1 MSHKIVVTVIC
12 DGHRPDFVSDETTP
26 NMARLRKAGTWFA
39 NHRGI
44 FPSATRAS
52 SASIA
57 TGSWPISHGLRG
69 NTMALPIDGGHE
81 VHDAGKPEFY
91 DAYRNHFGRLLLR
104 PALAERTAAH
114 HGALLCSN
122 VSPGAAYFHDAG
134 RRGELYHR
142 ELSYRPGGAPLPE
155 RIVAPPGS
163 VGDAV
168 MAKRFVDVLVER
180 PPSAATLWLSDPD
193 KTMHAFPLGS
203 DEHLQAVREA
213 DAHVG
218 AVAQAVERLRDRGHD
233 VLLFVGSDHGH
244 EAVTD
249 TIPVERRLFE
259 AGFKRELESPEL
271 VVAPSGSSAFIHFG
285 GAALARRDE
294 VAAWLSEQPWAGRI
308 IKGENLA
315 ELGQAPSPDMLALD
329 MAKSEG
335 RNRNGVPG
343 LTAYAVRFA
352 EDEDEV
358 RRDCGMHGGL
368 GRYETNPTLIAVGQG
383 FAAGGVVT
391 KTTRIID
398 LAPSALRH
406 LGLPLEQ
413 LDGVPLQDS

>member
-1 MSHKIVVTVIC
+1 MPHKIVVTVIC

-26 NMARLRKAGTWFA
+26 HMARLRKAGTWFA

-69 NTMALPIDGGHE
+69 NTMALPVGGGHE

-91 DAYRNHFGRLLLR
+91 DAYRKHFGRLLLR
-104 PALAERTAAH
+104 PALAERTVAQ
-114 HGALLCSN
+114 HGAVLCSN
-122 VSPGAAYFHDAG
+122 VSPGAAYFHDAA
-134 RRGELYHR
+134 RHGELHHR
-142 ELSYRPGGAPLPE
+142 ELSYRPGGVRLATV
-155 RIVAPPGS
+155 VAPPGS

-168 MAKRFVDVLVER
+168 MARRFVDVLLER
-180 PPSAATLWLSDPD
+180 PPSVATLWLSDPD

-203 DEHLQAVREA
+203 PEHLQAVREA
-213 DAHVG
+213 DGHVG
-218 AVAQAVERLRDRGHD
+218 AVALAVERLRDRGHD

-244 EAVTD
+244 EAVSE

-259 AGFKRELESPEL
+259 AGFKRELDSPEL

-285 GAALARRDE
+285 GDALSRRDE
-294 VAAWLSEQPWAGRI
+294 VAAWLGEQSWAGRI
-308 IKGENLA
+308 IRGEDLA
-315 ELGQAPSPDMLALD
+315 ELGQAPSSDMLALD
-329 MAKSEG
+329 MAKSDG
-335 RNRNGVPG
+335 RNCNGVPG
-343 LTAYAVRFA
+343 LTGYAVRFS

-368 GRYETNPTLIAVGQG
+368 GRYETNPTLIAVGPG
-383 FAAGGVVT
+383 FAAGGVVDRT
-391 KTTRIID
+391 SRIID
-398 LAPSALRH
+398 LAPSALKH
-406 LGLPLEQ
+406 LGLPVEQ
-413 LDGVPLQDS
+413 VDGAPLQS

>member
-1 MSHKIVVTVIC
+1 MVVTVIC

-39 NHRGI
+39 DHRGI

-69 NTMALPIDGGHE
+69 NTMALPVDGGHE
-81 VHDAGKPEFY
+81 VHDAGRPEFY
-91 DAYRNHFGRLLLR
+91 DAYRKHFGRLLLR
-104 PALAERTAAH
+104 PALAERAAAQR
-114 HGALLCSN
+114 GAVLCSN
-122 VSPGAAYFHDAG
+122 VSPGAAYFHDAA
-134 RRGELYHR
+134 RHGELHHR
-142 ELSYRPGGAPLPE
+142 ELSYRPGGVPFGE
-155 RIVAPPGS
+155 TVTAPPGS

-168 MAKRFVDVLVER
+168 MAKRFINVLLER
-180 PPSAATLWLSDPD
+180 PPSVATLWLSDPD
-193 KTMHAFPLGS
+193 KTMHAYPLGS
-203 DEHLQAVREA
+203 GEHLEAVHEA
-213 DAHVG
+213 DEHVG
-218 AVAQAVERLRDRGHD
+218 AVVQAVERLRDRGHD

-259 AGFKRELESPEL
+259 AGFKRALESPEL

-285 GAALARRDE
+285 GDALSRRDE
-294 VAAWLSEQPWAGRI
+294 VAAWLAEQPWAGRI
-308 IKGENLA
+308 IKGEDLA
-315 ELGQAPSPDMLALD
+315 ELGQAPSLDMLALD

-343 LTAYAVRFA
+343 LTAYAVRFS

-383 FAAGGVVT
+383 FAAGSVVAR
-391 KTTRIID
+391 TTRIID
-398 LAPSALRH
+398 LAPSALKH

-413 LDGVPLQDS
+413 LDGTPLQG

>member
-1 MSHKIVVTVIC
+1 MSHKVVVTVIC

-26 NMARLRKAGTWFA
+26 NMARLRRAGTWFA

-91 DAYRNHFGRLLLR
+91 DAYRKHFGRLLLR
-104 PALAERTAAH
+104 PALAERAAAQ

-122 VSPGAAYFHDAG
+122 VSPGAAYFHDAA
-134 RRGELYHR
+134 RHGELYHR
-142 ELSYRPGGAPLPE
+142 ELSYRPGGAPLDE
-155 RIVAPPGS
+155 RVVAPPGS

-168 MAKRFVDVLVER
+168 LAKRFVDVLQER
-180 PPSAATLWLSDPD
+180 PPSVATLWLSDPD

-203 DEHLQAVREA
+203 PEHLQAVREA

-218 AVAQAVERLRDRGHD
+218 AVAQTVERLRDRGHD

-244 EAVTD
+244 EAVSE

-285 GAALARRDE
+285 GDALSRRGE
-294 VAAWLSEQPWAGRI
+294 VAAWLAEQSWVGRVI
-308 IKGENLA
+308 RGEDLA
-315 ELGQAPSPDMLALD
+315 ELGQAPSSDMLALD

-343 LTAYAVRFA
+343 LTGYAVRFS

-358 RRDCGMHGGL
+358 RHDCGMHGGL
-368 GRYETNPTLIAVGQG
+368 GRYETNPTLIAVGEG
-383 FAAGGVVT
+383 FVAGAVVT

-398 LAPSALRH
+398 IAPSALTH
-406 LGLPLEQ
+406 LGLPLDQ
-413 LDGVPLQDS
+413 LDGAPLQG

>member
-1 MSHKIVVTVIC
+1 MTHKIVVTVIC

-26 NMARLRKAGTWFA
+26 NMTRLRRAGTWFA

-57 TGSWPISHGLRG
+57 TGSWPLSHGLRG
-69 NTMALPIDGGHE
+69 NTMALPVDGGHE

-91 DAYRNHFGRLLLR
+91 DAYRRHFGRLLLR
-104 PALAERTAAH
+104 PALAERTAAQ

-122 VSPGAAYFHDAG
+122 VSPGAAYFHDAA
-134 RRGELYHR
+134 RHGELYHR
-142 ELSYRPGGAPLPE
+142 ELSYRPSGVPLGE
-155 RIVAPPGS
+155 TIAAPPGS

-168 MAKRFVDVLVER
+168 LAKRFVDVLLER
-180 PPSAATLWLSDPD
+180 PPSVATLWLSDPD

-203 DEHLQAVREA
+203 GEHLEAVREA
-213 DAHVG
+213 DTHVG
-218 AVAQAVERLRDRGHD
+218 AVAEAVERLRDRGHD
-233 VLLFVGSDHGH
+233 VLLLVGSDHGH
-244 EAVTD
+244 EAVSE

-285 GAALARRDE
+285 GSALSRRDE
-294 VAAWLSEQPWAGRI
+294 VAAWLAEQPWAGRVI
-308 IKGENLA
+308 RGEDLA

-343 LTAYAVRFA
+343 LTGYAVRFS
-352 EDEDEV
+352 EEEDEV

-398 LAPSALRH
+398 IAPSALKH

-413 LDGVPLQDS
+413 LDGTPLQG

>member
-1 MSHKIVVTVIC
+1 MPHKIVVTVIC

-26 NMARLRKAGTWFA
+26 NMARLRRAGTWFA

-57 TGSWPISHGLRG
+57 TGSWPMSHGLRG
-69 NTMALPIDGGHE
+69 NTMALPIAGGHE

-91 DAYRNHFGRLLLR
+91 DAYRKHFGRLLLR
-104 PALAERTAAH
+104 PALAERTAAQ
-114 HGALLCSN
+114 HGAVLCSN
-122 VSPGAAYFHDAG
+122 VSPGAAYFHDAA
-134 RRGELYHR
+134 RHGELHHR
-142 ELSYRPGGAPLPE
+142 ELSYRPGGAPLDA
-155 RIVAPPGS
+155 VAAPPGS

-168 MAKRFVDVLVER
+168 LAKRFVDVLLER
-180 PPSAATLWLSDPD
+180 PPSVATLWLSDPD

-244 EAVTD
+244 EAVSE

-271 VVAPSGSSAFIHFG
+271 VVAPSGSSALIHFG
-285 GAALARRDE
+285 GDALSRRDE
-294 VAAWLSEQPWAGRI
+294 VAAWLGEQSWAGRI
-308 IKGENLA
+308 IRGEDLG
-315 ELGQAPSPDMLALD
+315 ELGQAPSPDILALD

-335 RNRNGVPG
+335 HNRNGVPG
-343 LTAYAVRFA
+343 LTGYAVRFS
-352 EDEDEV
+352 EDEDKV

-391 KTTRIID
+391 RTSRIID
-398 LAPSALRH
+398 IAPSALKH
-406 LGLPLEQ
+406 LGLPVEQ
-413 LDGVPLQDS
+413 VDGMPLQG

>member
-26 NMARLRKAGTWFA
+26 HMARLRRAGTWFA

-69 NTMALPIDGGHE
+69 NTMALPVADGHE

-91 DAYRNHFGRLLLR
+91 DAYRKHFGRLLLR
-104 PALAERTAAH
+104 PALAERTAGE
-114 HGALLCSN
+114 HGAVLCSN
-122 VSPGAAYFHDAG
+122 VSPGAAYFHDAA
-134 RRGELYHR
+134 RHGELYHR
-142 ELSYRPGGAPLPE
+142 ELSYRTRGAPPGE
-155 RIVAPPGS
+155 AIAAPPGS

-168 MAKRFVDVLVER
+168 MAKRFVDVLLER
-180 PPSAATLWLSDPD
+180 PPSVATLWLSDPD

-203 DEHLQAVREA
+203 PEHLQAVHEA

-218 AVAQAVERLRDRGHD
+218 AVAEAVERLRDRGHD

-244 EAVTD
+244 EAVSE

-285 GAALARRDE
+285 AAALSRRDE
-294 VAAWLSEQPWAGRI
+294 VAGWLAEQSWAGRI
-308 IKGENLA
+308 IRGEDLA
-315 ELGQAPSPDMLALD
+315 ELGQAPSADMLALD

-335 RNRNGVPG
+335 RNRNGVLG
-343 LTAYAVRFA
+343 LTGYAVRFS

-368 GRYETNPTLIAVGQG
+368 GRYETNPTLIAVGSG
-383 FAAGGVVT
+383 FAAAGVVT

-398 LAPSALRH
+398 LAPSALKH

-413 LDGVPLQDS
+413 LDGTPLQG

>member
-1 MSHKIVVTVIC
+1 MPHNIVVTVIC

-26 NMARLRKAGTWFA
+26 NMARLRKAGAWFA

-69 NTMALPIDGGHE
+69 NTMALPIDGGHQ

-91 DAYRNHFGRLLLR
+91 DAYRRHFGRLLLR
-104 PALAERTAAH
+104 PALAERTAAQ

-122 VSPGAAYFHDAG
+122 VSPGAAYFHDAA
-134 RRGELYHR
+134 RHGELYHR
-142 ELSYRPGGAPLPE
+142 ELSYHRGGVPLAE
-155 RIVAPPGS
+155 RVVAPPGS

-168 MAKRFVDVLVER
+168 LARRFVDILLER
-180 PPSAATLWLSDPD
+180 PPSVGTLWLSDPD

-203 DEHLQAVREA
+203 PEHLKAVREA
-213 DAHVG
+213 DGHVG
-218 AVAQAVERLRDRGHD
+218 AVADAVERLRDRGHD

-244 EAVTD
+244 EAVSE

-285 GAALARRDE
+285 GDALSRRDE
-294 VAAWLSEQPWAGRI
+294 VAAWLAEQPWAGRI
-308 IKGENLA
+308 IKGEDLA

-329 MAKSEG
+329 MAKSDG

-343 LTAYAVRFA
+343 LTGYAVRFS

-368 GRYETNPTLIAVGQG
+368 GRYETNPTLLAVGPG
-383 FAAGGVVT
+383 FAAGSVVS

-398 LAPSALRH
+398 IAPSALRH

-413 LDGVPLQDS
+413 LDGAPLQG